1 MPNRDVSEPYVE
13 MNGPAASSQGH
24 RAEDDVDIEGYDET
38 QRAEIAEIEGDGPN
52 DGIVMTDLQPDL
64 GGDLDDDEIEDDEDM
79 LDDVIDTD
87 SGEIR

>member
-1 MPNRDVSEPYVE
+1 MPNRDVSDPYVE
-13 MNGPAASSQGH
+13 MNVPAASSQGN

-52 DGIVMTDLQPDL
+52 NGIIMTDMQPDL
-64 GGDLDDDEIEDDEDM
+64 GGDLDEDEIEDDEDM

-87 SGEIR
+87 DGEIR